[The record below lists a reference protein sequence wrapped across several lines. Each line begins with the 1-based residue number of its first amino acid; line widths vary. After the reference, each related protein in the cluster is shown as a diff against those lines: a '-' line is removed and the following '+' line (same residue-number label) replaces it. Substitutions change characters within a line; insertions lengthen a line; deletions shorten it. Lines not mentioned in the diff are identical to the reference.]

1 MTAVL
6 WRLVCSTAASHRG
19 SNSRV
24 ASGCKQCGARFSL
37 WRLRTFPSAITQG
50 QGQSSA
56 DVLSKSSRRAPALA
70 VCNARGAMLIR
81 PRGRPWLNSPRAGRR
96 RGHRGRGLP
105 TTAARTVQYSTYAG
119 CTVAAV
125 NWIGG
130 CETRLLLRHP
140 ETADCRRSD
149 QRPAQRARHRHR
161 RRHKRAAAIFCA
173 SCACAPAVCSLQ
185 SVPRPLTQT
194 HRHTDTDADTRNSG
208 PPAA

>member
-81 PRGRPWLNSPRAGRR
+81 PRGRPWLGSPRAGRR

-105 TTAARTVQYSTYAG
+105 TGIQYSTVHMQAAQLQRSIGLADVRRGCSQASGNGGLQTQRSAARSARQAQAQTQAQAQAG
-119 CTVAAV
+119 CG
-125 NWIGG
+125 NFL
-130 CETRLLLRHP
+130 CLMRLC
-140 ETADCRRSD
+140 T
-149 QRPAQRARHRHR
+149 
-161 RRHKRAAAIFCA
+161 
-173 SCACAPAVCSLQ
+173 CSLQ
-185 SVPRPLTQT
+185 SAVCASPVDTDTQT
-194 HRHTDTDADTRNSG
+194 HRH
-208 PPAA
+208 

>member
-105 TTAARTVQYSTYAG
+105 TATARTVQYSTLHMQAAQLQRSIGLAG
-119 CTVAAV
+119 VRR
-125 NWIGG
+125 G
-130 CETRLLLRHP
+130 CFSGIRKRRI
-140 ETADCRRSD
+140 AD
-149 QRPAQRARHRHR
+149 
-161 RRHKRAAAIFCA
+161 AAI
-173 SCACAPAVCSLQ
+173 SGPLSAPGTGTGAGTSGLRQFSVPHALVHLQSAVCSLCLA
-185 SVPRPLTQT
+185 R
-194 HRHTDTDADTRNSG
+194 
-208 PPAA
+208 